1 MIFLNS
7 KIELF
12 NLPLERR
19 LSKCL
24 LMKSFDS
31 DSECMEFEVNDVK
44 KQLNKSLIPSFV
56 VSVLDPSVSED
67 SVVEFDDLSDLIE
80 MWAE

>member
-1 MIFLNS
+1 
-7 KIELF
+7 
-12 NLPLERR
+12 
-19 LSKCL
+19 
-24 LMKSFDS
+24 MKSFDS

-56 VSVLDPSVSED
+56 VSVLNPSVSED
-67 SVVEFDDLSDLIE
+67 SVVEFDDLSDRTE